1 MNWSHYVMTY
11 PDLVA
16 DYEKNWKHRGVS
28 LNEYGQMHANND
40 PKRLQSY
47 QAAMSGGGGGS
58 SGGGGGGGGYDA
70 QSAYM
75 AEIKRQEA
83 EAARKEA
90 ERKALVKKNNASINA
105 AFDKRAGEFDAYGNK
120 LFEHNKGLLDD
131 QRGDAQ
137 NQVNYALARS
147 GHMGGSVDANQNAE
161 LEKLYQRGLTNLRS
175 GANDQVAGLKAN
187 DNAMR
192 NNLLGASAAGSYSD
206 AMMKGL
212 NPITSNMS
220 QLNAGVGNQ
229 FQSLLT
235 GIGGASRATKSP
247 WGY

>member
-1 MNWSHYVMTY
+1 MNWAHYTMSY

-28 LNEYGQMHANND
+28 LAEYGQMHANND

-47 QAAMSGGGGGS
+47 QQQMSGGGGGS
-58 SGGGGGGGGYDA
+58 SGGGGGGSSA
-70 QSAYM
+70 QDAYM

-83 EAARKEA
+83 EARRKEE
-90 ERKALVKKNNASINA
+90 ERKALVKKNNASINS
-105 AFDKRAGEFDAYGNK
+105 AFDKRAKEFDAYGDE
-120 LFEHNKGLLDD
+120 LFEHNKGLLDE
-131 QRGDAQ
+131 QRVDA
-137 NQVNYALARS
+137 NKQVNYALARA
-147 GHMGGSVDANQNAE
+147 GQMGGSVDAVQNAE

-175 GANDQVAGLKAN
+175 GANDQIAGLKAN

-206 AMMKGL
+206 AMMKGV
-212 NPITSNMS
+212 NPISRNMS

-229 FQSLLT
+229 FQSLLG

>member
-1 MNWSHYVMTY
+1 MNWAHYTMSY

-28 LNEYGQMHANND
+28 LAEYGQMHANND

-47 QAAMSGGGGGS
+47 QQQMSGGGGGS
-58 SGGGGGGGGYDA
+58 SGGGGGG
-70 QSAYM
+70 SAASAEAAYK
-75 AEIKRQEA
+75 AEIARQEA
-83 EAARKEA
+83 EAKRKEE
-90 ERKALVKKNNASINA
+90 ERKALVKKNNSSINS
-105 AFDKRAGEFDAYGNK
+105 AFDKRAAEFDAYGNE
-120 LFEHNKGLLDD
+120 LFEHNKGLLDE
-131 QRGDAQ
+131 QRGDAS
-137 NQVNYALARS
+137 NQVNYALARA
-147 GHMGGSVDANQNAE
+147 GQMGGSVDATQNAE

-175 GANDQVAGLKAN
+175 GANDQIAGLKAN

-206 AMMKGL
+206 AMMRGV
-212 NPITSNMS
+212 NPINKNMS

-229 FQSLLT
+229 FQSLLG

>member
-1 MNWSHYVMTY
+1 MTY

-47 QAAMSGGGGGS
+47 QAKMSGGGGGS
-58 SGGGGGGGGYDA
+58 SGSSGSSGGGGSSA
-70 QSAYM
+70 QDAYM

-83 EAARKEA
+83 EAKRKEE